1 MTIAYWCVLAAIF
14 LPYAFTGFA
23 KFHGDFGPRQN
34 HSPREFLDK
43 LSGPRKRAHWAQ
55 LNSFEVTPGF
65 MAAVIIAH
73 SIGTAAQSTID
84 MLALGFVV
92 SRVLFGVVYIAD
104 IALLRTLV
112 WSIGMAIIAAL
123 FVISA

>member
-34 HSPREFLDK
+34 HAPREFLDK

-65 MAAVIIAH
+65 IAAVIIAQT
-73 SIGTAAQSTID
+73 IGHASQSTID
-84 MLALGFVV
+84 MLALAFVI
-92 SRVLFGVVYIAD
+92 SRAVFGAVYIAD
-104 IALLRTLV
+104 LALLRTLV

-123 FVISA
+123 FVVSA